1 VCCRYA
7 TDLDSVTI
15 DETAANERS
24 RQTLASL
31 RWTNA
36 PSATEVPPAG
46 LQTEGASAQS
56 TPKSAAGVSAGDDDA
71 PLAAPGPIGRF
82 RPWET

>member
-1 VCCRYA
+1 MSCRYA

-15 DETAANERS
+15 DETAAKERS
-24 RQTLASL
+24 RQILASL

-36 PSATEVPPAG
+36 PSATEVPSAG

-56 TPKSAAGVSAGDDDA
+56 TPTSAAGVDAEEDDES
-71 PLAAPGPIGRF
+71 LAAPGPVGRF

>member
-1 VCCRYA
+1 VSCRYA

-15 DETAANERS
+15 DETAAKERS
-24 RQTLASL
+24 RQILASL

-36 PSATEVPPAG
+36 PSATEVPSAG
-46 LQTEGASAQS
+46 LQTP
-56 TPKSAAGVSAGDDDA
+56 TSAAGVDAEEDDES
-71 PLAAPGPIGRF
+71 LAASGPVGRF